1 MRILAVVLITFS
13 LVASAYASC
22 RNPQPHASGYAN
34 PGGGSCPSGFYS
46 SGNSCVPS
54 GSSARYAFAN
64 PGGGSCPSGYY
75 SSGNSCVASSS
86 NSCHAFFNGGGSC
99 PSGYY
104 SSGKSCVS
112 N

>member
-1 MRILAVVLITFS
+1 MFFALVVS
-13 LVASAYASC
+13 ASAAC
-22 RNPQPHASGYAN
+22 RNPLPHASGYAN
-34 PGGGSCPSGFYS
+34 PAGGSCPSGFYS

-54 GSSARYAFAN
+54 GSSSLYAFAN

-112 N
+112 NWV